1 MTRDHYAPL
10 PHIQLGSLG
19 CSVPEALRLPAV
31 HIDSPAVLVMTDLS
45 RVEPATVPAETLL
58 VRAHQIM
65 VHRGVRMLFVTGP
78 DRALEGILTANDIL
92 GERPVL
98 AARERSIAADQL
110 RVADVM
116 SPLPD
121 LQAIPMPSVQRA
133 EVGHI
138 VATLKSAGRQHAI
151 VVEPGVDGRQQVR
164 GIFSLTQIAR
174 QLGVTINTAEVARN
188 FAEIEAVI
196 AGL

>member
-10 PHIQLGSLG
+10 PHIQLGTLG
-19 CSVPEALRLPAV
+19 CSVPEGLRPPAV
-31 HIDSPAVLVMTDLS
+31 HVDSPAVLVMTDLA
-45 RVEPATVPAETLL
+45 RVEPAIVRADAMLA
-58 VRAHQIM
+58 RAHQMM
-65 VHRGVRMLFVTGP
+65 VHRGVRMLFVTGE

-116 SPLPD
+116 SPLSE

>member
-10 PHIQLGSLG
+10 PHIQLGTLG
-19 CSVPEALRLPAV
+19 CSVPEALRAPAV
-31 HIDSPAVLVMTDLS
+31 HIDSPAVLVMTDMA
-45 RVEPATVPAETLL
+45 RVEPAVIAADALL
-58 VRAHQIM
+58 SRAHQMM
-65 VHRGVRMLFVTGP
+65 VHRGVRMLFVT
-78 DRALEGILTANDIL
+78 DRERSLQGILTANDIL

-98 AARERSIAADQL
+98 AARERSLPADQL

-116 SPLPD
+116 TPLSD
-121 LQAIPMPSVQRA
+121 LQAIPMPTVQRA

-151 VVEPGVDGRQQVR
+151 VVEPGADGRQQVR

-174 QLGVTINTAEVARN
+174 QLGVTINTSEVARN

-196 AGL
+196 VGL